1 MSLET
6 ELTQEDVLGMDR
18 MLFSDETDVEKEDD
32 MLTQEDI
39 LGMDRMLF
47 SEETEPTIIEQEE
60 DDDALTQ
67 EDVAGMDRMLGI
79 TTPDRDALQ
88 QFDLEQEEKS
98 FDEFAADQN
107 FMDRLRIYS
116 NSRFGEDGAMLP
128 NETNKEYLE
137 RFLSHL
143 RYVENNTVG
152 LAGEI
157 DYLRGASKEDRENF
171 GYLYAQI
178 DDRLPTIF
186 EEGGADFAQG
196 LRDTMFYLI
205 ADPINLLGLGVGKLA
220 TRGAA
225 QAIKQALI
233 SGGREAA
240 QRAAAKRT
248 ALEVA
253 GTAAGAGVQTG
264 IENIGYQ
271 RLRQA
276 EDDESYQEGDIDLAQ
291 AGIAAGLG
299 TVLGGAVGGITSRQ
313 TRKLGREGVV
323 ADGTLYRSQDELVD
337 KQVDDW
343 ADDVSDD
350 LFFQKEM
357 SEKLD
362 KNVAFDPVEG
372 QRLMS
377 ELSKV
382 ENADMLQPRLK
393 IELQKRVTAVAK
405 NILNEQADLVARGL
419 APKIDIDLSKK
430 AGEVVAELIQKE
442 GIIDSD
448 VLGTALKQAGLSVT
462 DFAQIT
468 QKSLSDDAKG
478 MNAYSPI
485 GKIIKKLKEI
495 DPDAAKRLDI
505 MAGKNG
511 ETISVLGRFGD
522 FFKRLDRER
531 RAIGTSA
538 ISTTARNL
546 ATAGGMLTMGTFAD
560 FIESGIYHFG
570 KAVSATVKG
579 EASFKGVQQGLRD
592 ILSDT
597 FGTIAALNNV
607 AGSKEMATVLLQNQP
622 RLARQIDRALQDVG
636 GDEGL
641 SKFARL
647 VNGLN
652 IAQDVFFRRAVFN
665 ASVEKQLRREGEDV
679 FKIMRQGKNVP
690 LGVMQKAADDAMTFT
705 FSRMPKQTGG
715 KFGDTLGYHF
725 VRMTENLPFVPVIGT
740 GTHPYARFM
749 VNAMQMQFT
758 YSPLNMPNALMQMT
772 MGAIR
777 KSKATDDISNA
788 MSDAMMLKGRQ
799 NLSKSIVGSAALG
812 AAIKYRADNQ
822 DVDWYMMK
830 NGDGSTTDT
839 RPFFPA
845 APYLL
850 VADIF
855 VKIANGDTD
864 KLSAKEII
872 SGFTGAQL
880 RTGSSS
886 YVVDTM
892 FDLMKKE
899 GPLSDTKAEKIAEI
913 AGKYV
918 GEMGS
923 MYLTPAKLVTDVLA
937 QFDKEQ
943 ALIRDPRQVTGE
955 GAIERGL
962 DATRRTL
969 LRQMPMAKY
978 NPLRSDDDP
987 VAEIP
992 TRDAPMYRQSPLVKA
1007 LLGPQFTERKTD
1019 VEKEITKNGFET
1031 FNIVRSTGDKT
1042 ADAYIKR
1049 FMGKLVENQLANF
1062 IDTDY
1067 YKGLKSSNKRKA
1079 AMNNMLIKLRGIATE
1094 LGQAEAWKETD
1105 KAYTPFDRAKWMRLP
1120 SNASSLAD
1128 AYYLERHGKSVTEM
1142 QALEPDV
1149 PHYAIGIDIGRALNK
1164 AF

>member
-1 MSLET
+1 MSSLYEQLLVGTEAEEEET
-6 ELTQEDVLGMDR
+6 PETTVEVEQETVPQEEEVEQGTIDYNQLLVGTEAEEPEIQPVTQEQVDTSDR
-18 MLFSDETDVEKEDD
+18 S
-32 MLTQEDI
+32 
-39 LGMDRMLF
+39 
-47 SEETEPTIIEQEE
+47 
-60 DDDALTQ
+60 
-67 EDVAGMDRMLGI
+67 
-79 TTPDRDALQ
+79 ALQ

-98 FDEFAADQN
+98 FDEFATDQN
-107 FMDRLRIYS
+107 FMERLKIYS
-116 NSRFGEDGAMLP
+116 SSRFGDNGAMLP
-128 NETNKEYLE
+128 DETNKEYLE
-137 RFLSHL
+137 RFLTHL
-143 RYVENNTVG
+143 RYVENNTIG

-205 ADPINLLGLGVGKLA
+205 ADPINLLGLGAGKLA

-225 QAIKQALI
+225 VAIKQALI

-240 QRAAAKRT
+240 EKAARGRATKEIGGT
-248 ALEVA
+248 AL
-253 GTAAGAGVQTG
+253 GAGVQTG

-276 EDDESYQEGDIDLAQ
+276 EDDELYQEGDIDLAQ
-291 AGIAAGLG
+291 AGLATGLG
-299 TVLGGAVGGITSRQ
+299 AVLGGAVGGITSRQ
-313 TRKLGREGVV
+313 TTKLGREGVV

-350 LFFQKEM
+350 LFFQADM
-357 SEKLD
+357 SSKLD
-362 KNVAFDPVEG
+362 KNVAFDPIEG

-377 ELSKV
+377 ELSNV
-382 ENADMLQPRLK
+382 DNADMLQPRLK

-419 APKIDIDLSKK
+419 APKIDLDLSKK

-442 GIIDSD
+442 GVIDSD

-485 GKIIKKLKEI
+485 GKILKKLKEI
-495 DPDAAKRLDI
+495 DPDASKRLDI

-511 ETISVLGRFGD
+511 ETISVLGRVHDVLRRF
-522 FFKRLDRER
+522 DRER

-546 ATAGGMLTMGTFAD
+546 ATAGSVLTMGTFAD

-570 KAVSATVKG
+570 KAVSATAKG

-607 AGSKEMATVLLQNQP
+607 SGSKEMAKVLLQNQP

-679 FKIMRQGKNVP
+679 FKIMRQNKNVP
-690 LGVMQKAADDAMTFT
+690 IGVMQKAAEDAMTFT

-715 KFGDTLGYHF
+715 QFGDTLGYHF
-725 VRMTENLPFVPVIGT
+725 VRMTENLPFVPVVGT

-812 AAIKYRADNQ
+812 AAIKYRAENQ
-822 DVDWYMMK
+822 DIDWYLMK
-830 NGDGSTTDT
+830 NSEKGDGSTTDT

-850 VADIF
+850 VADLI
-855 VKIANGDTD
+855 VKIARGETD
-864 KLSAKEII
+864 KISTKEII
-872 SGFTGAQL
+872 SGLTGAQL
-880 RTGSSS
+880 RTGASS
-886 YVVDTM
+886 YVVDTF
-892 FDLMKKE
+892 FDLLNEE
-899 GPLSDTKAEKIAEI
+899 GNLKDIKAEKVSEI
-913 AGKYV
+913 VGKYV

-923 MYLTPAKLVTDVLA
+923 MYLTPAKLVTDTLA

-987 VAEIP
+987 VAESP

-1007 LLGPQFTERKTD
+1007 LLGPQFRERQTA

-1031 FNIVRSTGDKT
+1031 FNIVTPSGDKT

-1049 FMGKLVENQLANF
+1049 FMGRLVENQLGNF
-1062 IDTDY
+1062 IETDY
-1067 YKGLKSSNKRKA
+1067 YKGLDSPNKKKA
-1079 AMNNMLIKLRGIATE
+1079 AMNNMLIELRGIAKD
-1094 LGQAEAWKETD
+1094 LGEAEAWQETD
-1105 KAYTPFDRAKWMRLP
+1105 KAYTPFDRANWSRLP
-1120 SNASSLAD
+1120 RNARSLAD
-1128 AYYLERHGKSVTEM
+1128 EYYLERYGKTVNEM
-1142 QALEPDV
+1142 QAIEPDV
-1149 PHYAIGIDIGRALNK
+1149 PHFAIGIDIGKALNK
-1164 AF
+1164 AY

>member
-6 ELTQEDVLGMDR
+6 ELTQEDTTFLDNAFADTYLM
-18 MLFSDETDVEKEDD
+18 KEDEEEETV
-32 MLTQEDI
+32 LTQEDASD
-39 LGMDRMLF
+39 LDNML
-47 SEETEPTIIEQEE
+47 SGIETVEIEEEETV
-60 DDDALTQ
+60 LTQ
-67 EDVAGMDRMLGI
+67 EDVSDLDAIFKDSDALI
-79 TTPDRDALQ
+79 SPPDRDALQ

-186 EEGGADFAQG
+186 EEGGAPTAQG

-276 EDDESYQEGDIDLAQ
+276 EDDELYQEGDIDLTQ

-313 TRKLGREGVV
+313 TRKLGREGAV
-323 ADGTLYRSQDELVD
+323 
-337 KQVDDW
+337 
-343 ADDVSDD
+343 ADDVLYST
-350 LFFQKEM
+350 QKEADEAIKTKEIAE
-357 SEKLD
+357 SLD
-362 KNVAFDPVEG
+362 KNVAFDPIEG

-377 ELSKV
+377 ELSNV
-382 ENADMLQPRLK
+382 DNADMLQPRLK

-419 APKIDIDLSKK
+419 APRIDIDLDKK

-511 ETISVLGRFGD
+511 ETISTLGRVHDVLRRF
-522 FFKRLDRER
+522 DRER

-705 FSRMPKQTGG
+705 FSRMPKKTGG
-715 KFGDTLGYHF
+715 KFGDTLGHHF
-725 VRMTENLPFVPVIGT
+725 IRMTENLPFVPVIGT

-777 KSKATDDISNA
+777 KTKATDDISNA

-850 VADIF
+850 VADIL
-855 VKIANGDTD
+855 VKMANGDTD

>member
-6 ELTQEDVLGMDR
+6 ELTQEDILGMDR
-18 MLFSDETDVEKEDD
+18 MLLSDETDVEKEEDV
-32 MLTQEDI
+32 LTQEDI

-47 SEETEPTIIEQEE
+47 SEETEPTITEQ
-60 DDDALTQ
+60 DDDAVTQ
-67 EDVAGMDRMLGI
+67 EETTEIDRVVGVD
-79 TTPDRDALQ
+79 TPDRDALQ

-107 FMDRLRIYS
+107 FMDRLKIYS
-116 NSRFGEDGAMLP
+116 NSRFGENGAMLP

-225 QAIKQALI
+225 AAIKQALI

-240 QRAAAKRT
+240 KRAAAKRT

-276 EDDESYQEGDIDLAQ
+276 EDDELYQEGDIDLAQ
-291 AGIAAGLG
+291 AGMAAGLG

-313 TRKLGREGVV
+313 TRKLGREGAV
-323 ADGTLYRSQDELVD
+323 
-337 KQVDDW
+337 
-343 ADDVSDD
+343 ADDVLYST
-350 LFFQKEM
+350 QKEADEAIKTKEIAK
-357 SEKLD
+357 SLD
-362 KNVAFDPVEG
+362 KNVGFDPIEG

-377 ELSKV
+377 ELSNV
-382 ENADMLQPRLK
+382 DNADMLQPRLK

-419 APKIDIDLSKK
+419 APRIDIDLDKK

-511 ETISVLGRFGD
+511 ETISVFGRFMD
-522 FFKRLDRER
+522 YTRRLDRER

-607 AGSKEMATVLLQNQP
+607 AGSKEMAKVLLQNQP

-665 ASVEKQLRREGEDV
+665 ASVEKQLRREGQDV
-679 FKIMRQGKNVP
+679 FKIMNQGKNVP

-715 KFGDTLGYHF
+715 NLGDTLGYHF
-725 VRMTENLPFVPVIGT
+725 VRMTENLPFVPVVGT

-799 NLSKSIVGSAALG
+799 NLAKSIVGSAALG
-812 AAIKYRADNQ
+812 AAIKYRAENQ
-822 DVDWYMMK
+822 DIDWYLMK
-830 NGDGSTTDT
+830 NSEKGDGSTTDT

-850 VADIF
+850 VADLI
-855 VKIANGDTD
+855 VKIARGETE
-864 KLSAKEII
+864 KISSKEII
-872 SGFTGAQL
+872 SGLTGAQL
-880 RTGSSS
+880 RTGASA
-886 YVVDTM
+886 YVVDTF
-892 FDLMKKE
+892 FDLLNQE
-899 GPLSDTKAEKIAEI
+899 GNLKDIKAEKISEI
-913 AGKYV
+913 VGQYV

-923 MYLTPAKLVTDVLA
+923 MYLTPAKLVTDTLA

-969 LRQMPMAKY
+969 LRQMPIAKY

-987 VAEIP
+987 VAESP

-1007 LLGPQFTERKTD
+1007 LLGPQFRERQTA

-1031 FNIVRSTGDKT
+1031 FNIVTPTGDKT

-1049 FMGKLVENQLANF
+1049 FMGRLVENQLGNF
-1062 IDTDY
+1062 IETDY
-1067 YKGLKSSNKRKA
+1067 YKGLDSPNKKKA
-1079 AMNNMLIKLRGIATE
+1079 AMNNMLIELRGIAKD
-1094 LGQAEAWKETD
+1094 LGEAEAWMETD
-1105 KAYTPFDRAKWMRLP
+1105 KAYTPFDRANWSKLP
-1120 SNASSLAD
+1120 RNARSLAD
-1128 AYYLERHGKSVTEM
+1128 AYYVERYGSTVNEM

-1149 PHYAIGIDIGRALNK
+1149 PHFAIGIDIGKALNK
-1164 AF
+1164 SY